1 MLTYRAAYYF
11 DDDGVTVQVLDF
23 PSALS
28 CGKDLAEARSMIQS
42 AIVDMAEY
50 LLETGQPLPKPDPS
64 MRDPEAELEE
74 PLYLLLKAASL
85 VEIVPREAS
94 A

>member
-1 MLTYRAAYYF
+1 MLTYTTAYYF

-28 CGKDLAEARSMIQS
+28 CGKNLSEARLMIQS

-50 LLETGQPLPKPDPS
+50 LLETGQSLPKPDPDIS
-64 MRDPEAELEE
+64 DPEAELEE

-85 VEIVPREAS
+85 VEVVPREVPA
-94 A
+94 